1 MSTNTLKFKIATPDR
16 VVYENDVEQVSIPTT
31 SGEITVHPNHI
42 SMVTVVK
49 PGELRIIKDGQI
61 LPHYVAGG
69 TLEIRPD
76 NTMVL
81 LANISERAEDIDI
94 AAAEDAYNR
103 ACEAMER
110 KDAVSDVDF
119 AKFQGIM
126 ERELSRMNVA
136 KKWRK

>member
-1 MSTNTLKFKIATPDR
+1 MSTNTIKFKIATPDR
-16 VVYENDVEQVSIPTT
+16 VVYENDIDHVTIPTKA
-31 SGEITVHPNHI
+31 GEITVMPNHAPI
-42 SMVTVVK
+42 VSVVK
-49 PGELRIIKDGQI
+49 PGELRIVSNGEE

-81 LANISERAEDIDI
+81 LADVSERAEDID
-94 AAAEDAYNR
+94 AVAAEEAYNR
-103 ACEAMER
+103 AKEAMER
-110 KDAVSDVDF
+110 KDAVADIDY

-126 ERELSRMNVA
+126 ERELARMNVA

>member
-1 MSTNTLKFKIATPDR
+1 MATIHFKIATPDR
-16 VVYENDVEQVSIPTT
+16 VVYENDVDQVTIPTKA
-31 SGEITVHPNHI
+31 GEITVLPHHAPI
-42 SMVTVVK
+42 VSVVK
-49 PGELRIIKDGQI
+49 PGELRIVKKGEL

-76 NTMVL
+76 NTMIL
-81 LANISERAEDIDI
+81 LADISERAEDINTKE
-94 AAAEDAYNR
+94 AEDAYNR
-103 ACEAMER
+103 AKEAMER

-126 ERELSRMNVA
+126 ERELARMNVA